1 MTVILSA
8 RWRRKVEKD
17 EQYVSQLRRIT
28 QSMES
33 CIKQNN
39 GIDIYLE
46 YFSQLDRSTECEPAH
61 SKTVGLVRDPEQIDA
76 HVRPVSDLSFKLTGD
91 E

>member
-1 MTVILSA
+1 M
-8 RWRRKVEKD
+8 EKD
-17 EQYVSQLRRIT
+17 EQYVTQMRRISH
-28 QSMES
+28 SMES

-46 YFSQLDRSTECEPAH
+46 YFPQLDRRTECEPPH
-61 SKTVGLVRDPEQIDA
+61 TKTVGLVRDPEQIDG
-76 HVRPVSDLSFKLTGD
+76 HIRPVSDLSFKLTGD

>member
-1 MTVILSA
+1 M
-8 RWRRKVEKD
+8 EKD
-17 EQYVSQLRRIT
+17 EQYVTQMRRISH
-28 QSMES
+28 SMES

-46 YFSQLDRSTECEPAH
+46 YFTQLDRSTECEAAH
-61 SKTVGLVRDPEQIDA
+61 ARTVGLVRDPEQRDG
-76 HVRPVSDLSFKLTGD
+76 HSRPVSDLSFKLTGD

>member
-1 MTVILSA
+1 M
-8 RWRRKVEKD
+8 EKD

-39 GIDIYLE
+39 GIDIYMD
-46 YFSQLDRSTECEPAH
+46 YFQQEDPATHCEAPSTN
-61 SKTVGLVRDPEQIDA
+61 TVGRLGPSDV
-76 HVRPVSDLSFKLTGD
+76 PV
-91 E
+91 

>member
-1 MTVILSA
+1 M
-8 RWRRKVEKD
+8 EKD
-17 EQYVSQLRRIT
+17 EQYVTQLRRIT
-28 QSMES
+28 GSMES

-46 YFSQLDRSTECEPAH
+46 YFSQLDRTTECEPAQT
-61 SKTVGLVRDPEQIDA
+61 KTVGLVRDPEQMDG
-76 HVRPVSDLSFKLTGD
+76 HVRPVADLSFKLTGD

>member
-1 MTVILSA
+1 M
-8 RWRRKVEKD
+8 EKD
-17 EQYVSQLRRIT
+17 EQYVTQMRRISH
-28 QSMES
+28 SMES

-46 YFSQLDRSTECEPAH
+46 YFPQLDRRTECEPPH
-61 SKTVGLVRDPEQIDA
+61 TKTVGLVRDPEQIDG
-76 HVRPVSDLSFKLTGD
+76 HTRPVSDLSFKLTGD